1 MNAQWARDEEQ
12 LFIQLIV
19 DIVIA
24 KGNKNKAPFF
34 FAKDGWKEMC
44 KKLYHRMVKKYSPK
58 QLKNKLTLFKEP
70 LYNLPKFD
78 EEVTGWDHILGT
90 FNASDQW

>member
-1 MNAQWARDEEQ
+1 
-12 LFIQLIV
+12 
-19 DIVIA
+19 
-24 KGNKNKAPFF
+24 
-34 FAKDGWKEMC
+34 
-44 KKLYHRMVKKYSPK
+44 MVKKYSPK